1 MQVDEHQ
8 QRGVV
13 AAVTELA
20 STLKGWLPN
29 PVRRNREPELQA
41 AEPATLHRCLW
52 DEPARRVLSLLLAP
66 R

>member
-1 MQVDEHQ
+1 M
-8 QRGVV
+8 

-20 STLKGWLPN
+20 SSLRGWLPN
-29 PVRRNREPELQA
+29 PVRRKREPELQA

-52 DEPARRVLSLLLAP
+52 DDSTRTAQSLHVAP